1 MVVGLKL
8 DRWNVVERLVD
19 SPIVEPVDVVEGLP
33 FDVFDASPRTLAVNQ
48 LVLVETVVLE
58 LNHQRDCSQA
68 YFVQFG

>member
-19 SPIVEPVDVVEGLP
+19 SPIVEPVEVVEGLP

-48 LVLVETVVLE
+48 LVLVETVE
-58 LNHQRDCSQA
+58 R
-68 YFVQFG
+68 FGQGVVVRIAFESN